1 MEAILTFINEYY
13 LLITAILVALAYI
26 ADWTGWKWLDG
37 FVEAVKNIL
46 NLITPGKK
54 LYSLDDVKGKDLQT
68 LEQEEE
74 EYRKG
79 GAPSRIAKAVVK
91 PFKKKAVS

>member
-1 MEAILTFINEYY
+1 MESILTFINEYY

-26 ADWTGWKWLDG
+26 ADWTGWEWLDG
-37 FVEAVKNIL
+37 FVEVVKKIL

-54 LYSLDDVKGKDLQT
+54 LYSLEDVKDKDLET
-68 LEQEEE
+68 LEKEEQ

-79 GAPSRIAKAVVK
+79 GAPARIAKAVAK
-91 PFKKKAVS
+91 PFKKKSVS